1 MGMNFFNEYRNK
13 LRTPEEAVK
22 VIRSGDWV
30 DYTVSLGFPVLLDQ
44 ALSKRR
50 DELTDVK
57 IRGNL
62 IFGPIKAVECDPSRS
77 HFMYNSWHCSG
88 YERKLTDKGLCN
100 YIPMVFRDVVPYYRH
115 FLDVNVAMTC
125 VTPMDEHGY
134 FNLSC
139 STGVSKGILE
149 KADIVILEVNEQL
162 PKVYGCFDEAIHI
175 SEVDY
180 IVEGEHDGLMQMPLS
195 QASDE
200 DIRITEWILPE
211 IKSGAAIQMGIGS
224 MPGVIG
230 KMLAESDLKDL
241 GMHTELCSDAYVELY
256 EAGKLTNRRKSI
268 FRGKGLTGIAFGTD
282 RLYDWIKE
290 NPGVAFAPLEYVNAP
305 AVIAQIDNMVSINSC
320 IAVDLFGQVG
330 AESSG
335 LRHISGTGGQL
346 DYLTGAAMSSGGKAF
361 ICLKSSFIDSQGV
374 RHSNIRPS
382 FQGDIVTD
390 PRSQG
395 YFVVTE
401 YGKANIAGKSTWE
414 RAEMLIGIAHPDF
427 RDQLIVAAEKQGI
440 WRRTNK
446 RI

>member
-330 AESSG
+330 AESPG